1 MFYPDCG
8 FQILKTAS
16 PNLVL
21 FTIYKHLLS
30 SAYPKTSL
38 QLAHSVTHLSDTW
51 QALSPQRQEQ
61 SVPCAHTCREFIHS
75 CHPMLTPSF
84 PQSLTPALEGLLPS
98 SLSVWCLCF
107 PTLLLISS
115 HCPRLLKNEN
125 TVLRADFLLLSQA
138 VHC

>member
-51 QALSPQRQEQ
+51 QALSPETRAVSALRAHLQRVYPQLPPHAHAQ
-61 SVPCAHTCREFIHS
+61 LPTVPHS
-75 CHPMLTPSF
+75 CIRGAFAFFIVCVVSVLPYPLANQFTL
-84 PQSLTPALEGLLPS
+84 PQTS
-98 SLSVWCLCF
+98 
-107 PTLLLISS
+107 
-115 HCPRLLKNEN
+115 
-125 TVLRADFLLLSQA
+125 
-138 VHC
+138 